1 MKKTPN
7 AVTIHGMIAAQTLP
21 VQPSLAIRMK
31 RGTTPSWVGT
41 ARVTI
46 TNTRS
51 AVLPRK
57 RSLANAKPA
66 SVQKN
71 TTDVAVTVETSRLF
85 PSAFQNGTESKT
97 RLAFSRKWPPGS
109 SGGVCRVIT
118 SLVCEP
124 TRNDQ

>member
-1 MKKTPN
+1 M
-7 AVTIHGMIAAQTLP
+7 
-21 VQPSLAIRMK
+21 
-31 RGTTPSWVGT
+31 
-41 ARVTI
+41 
-46 TNTRS
+46 
-51 AVLPRK
+51 LPRK

-97 RLAFSRKWPPGS
+97 RVAFSRKWPPGS